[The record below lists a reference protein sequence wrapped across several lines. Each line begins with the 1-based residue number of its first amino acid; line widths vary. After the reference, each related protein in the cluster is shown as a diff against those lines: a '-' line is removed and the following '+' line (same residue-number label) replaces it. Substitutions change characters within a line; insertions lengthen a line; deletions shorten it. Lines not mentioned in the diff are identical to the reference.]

1 MTTSIALVGDG
12 TAAAAVRE
20 ALEEY
25 PAESGTDAPAITVE
39 NGVAPALED
48 ADLGIVVGRVGSDTF
63 AETAA
68 AAKERATP
76 WIAVELGG
84 IGGYPV
90 VGASIAGLSPAGPCE
105 QCLETRVAANL
116 PADTDPV
123 PAPGIA
129 RQRVAGSLAAEMAV
143 TWAEGDRDAVVGRVI
158 ERPHADRLLLPVP
171 GCECGSARSF
181 ALERGQDAV
190 DVETALGW
198 GEQTIDDRLGV
209 ISSVGE
215 AESFPAPYYLAS
227 LTDTTGFSDVRA
239 PSQAAGVATD
249 WNAAFMKAVGESC
262 ERYAAGVYDATQFQ
276 DGNAVD
282 ATETI
287 DPAQFVAP
295 DDDRDGADTDID
307 WLPATDL
314 ATGDTQAVPASL
326 VVHPPTVEPIR
337 PAVTT
342 GLGLHTSSDGG
353 LRSGLTEVIE
363 RDAAMIAWYS
373 TFEPLGL
380 SVADETYATLKRRAA
395 AEDLSVSAV
404 LLTQDIDVPVV
415 AVALQRDSWPAFA
428 VGSAGALDP
437 VEAARSA
444 LEEALQNW
452 MELRGMGEDDA
463 ADASGAIGRYAS
475 HPGQAASLFAPET
488 TVPASSVGPESVP
501 APGERLDLLIER
513 VTDAGLRPLA
523 TRLTTRDLEAVG
535 YEAVR
540 VLVPAAQPLFFDEP
554 YFGERA
560 TAVPA
565 SHGFEPR
572 LDRAMHPFP

>member
-1 MTTSIALVGDG
+1 MTTSIALAGDG
-12 TAAAAVRE
+12 PAAAAVRE
-20 ALEEY
+20 VLGEY
-25 PAESGTDAPAITVE
+25 PTETGADAPAITVKSGAE
-39 NGVAPALED
+39 LAFED
-48 ADLGIVVGRVGSDTF
+48 ADLGIAVGRVGSDTL

-68 AAKERATP
+68 SAKEQGVP

-90 VGASIAGLSPAGPCE
+90 VGASITGLSPGGPCD
-105 QCLETRVAANL
+105 QCLQTRVAANL

-123 PAPGIA
+123 AAPGLA

-143 TWAEGDRDAVVGRVI
+143 TWAEGQRDAVVGRVI

-171 GCECGSARSF
+171 DCECGSTRSF
-181 ALERGQDAV
+181 ALDRGHEAV

-215 AESFPAPYYLAS
+215 ADSFPAPYYLAS
-227 LTDTTGFSDVRA
+227 LTDTTGFSDVGA

-249 WNAAFMKAVGESC
+249 WNAAFMKAIGESC

-295 DDDRDGADTDID
+295 ADDWDGTDTDLD

-314 ATGDTQAVPASL
+314 GTDDTQAVPASL
-326 VVHPPTVEPIR
+326 VVHPPTSEPIR
-337 PAVTT
+337 PAITT
-342 GLGLHTSSDGG
+342 GLGLHTSTDGA

-373 TFEPLGL
+373 TFDPLGL
-380 SVADETYATLKRRAA
+380 SVADETYAALTRRAA

-428 VGSAGALDP
+428 VGSAAALDP

-475 HPGQAASLFAPET
+475 NPGQATTHFAPET

-501 APGERLDLLIER
+501 EPGERLDLLIER

-523 TRLTTRDLEAVG
+523 TRLTTPDIEAVG

-540 VLVPAAQPLFFDEP
+540 VLVPAAQPLFFDES

-560 TAVPA
+560 TTVPG
-565 SHGFEPR
+565 SLGFEPR